1 MVMMM
6 RPASVA
12 TLEMGKG
19 TTRSQMSSLVSL
31 HYTCALKCVIPHSVT
46 LRCVTSLFLLCLCQ
60 CLDVQ
65 DLVTHWVS
73 PTWCPQQ
80 FQRFIWLDPEF
91 RKPFFLARKER
102 LTFRQWMCVG
112 GKKNLLDI
120 RWVVSRIPAVL
131 ADQVIFCVD
140 LWRVLENIPLYCLM
154 SCGVL
159 WCFRVVSLLC
169 VFPRCPVELPRD
181 TTRGAA
187 YKCDNWV
194 S

>member
-1 MVMMM
+1 MMIITMRMLMMM

-73 PTWCPQQ
+73 PWCPQQ
-80 FQRFIWLDPEF
+80 FQRCIWLDPEF

-112 GKKNLLDI
+112 GKKNLLDL
-120 RWVVSRIPAVL
+120 RWVSSPGVPLSCHGILQGAPL
-131 ADQVIFCVD
+131 TNVIT
-140 LWRVLENIPLYCLM
+140 
-154 SCGVL
+154 G
-159 WCFRVVSLLC
+159 
-169 VFPRCPVELPRD
+169 
-181 TTRGAA
+181 
-187 YKCDNWV
+187 WV
-194 S
+194 N

>member
-80 FQRFIWLDPEF
+80 FQRCIWLDPEF

-102 LTFRQWMCVG
+102 LTFRQWMCGG

-140 LWRVLENIPLYCLM
+140 LCPRVHPAVLFD
-154 SCGVL
+154 VL
-159 WCFRVVSLLC
+159 WCLVVFQGGVPPLC
-169 VFPRCPVELPRD
+169 LPQVSRWVA
-181 TTRGAA
+181 TGY
-187 YKCDNWV
+187 YKGRRLQMW
-194 S
+194 